1 MNIKPIEIDIEDKML
16 YAQIAFLVD
25 RSDFLQEI
33 AYLRTKFNIDSSF
46 QQSNYFETASDDSLS
61 SLTELKA
68 QLLPGIAKLRDSYK
82 YPPYFDDVIFQVIM
96 FNRVQSIK
104 STQVVMRLVKDSE
117 EQKLPDQNMEL
128 AILLTPLST
137 KQEVMSAF
145 EEAKK
150 LRSEYENKHLLSP
163 VLDKDTLTNIRRD
176 RKWYLQKLSGKTYK
190 EIVDEWNNTSGNSY
204 IEEENDVTKAVSR
217 YKKTL
222 LSSSKG

>member
-1 MNIKPIEIDIEDKML
+1 MNIKPIEIDIEDKRL

-33 AYLRTKFNIDSSF
+33 ANLRMKFNIDSSF
-46 QQSNYFETASDDSLS
+46 QQNNYFETASDDSLS
-61 SLTELKA
+61 SLHELKA
-68 QLLPGIAKLRDSYK
+68 QLLPEIARLRDTYK

-104 STQVVMRLVKDSE
+104 STQVVMHLVKDSE
-117 EQKLPDQNMEL
+117 TQKLPDQNMEL

-150 LRSEYENKHLLSP
+150 LRSEYENRHPLSE
-163 VLDKDTLTNIRRD
+163 VLDKDTLTNIIRD

-190 EIVDEWNNTSGNSY
+190 EIVDEWNNTLGNSY
-204 IEEENDVTKAVSR
+204 IEEENDVIKAVSR
-217 YKKTL
+217 YKKNL
-222 LSSSKG
+222 LSSK